1 MYMYTWR
8 RGSTNSRKLFSLVN
22 KSTNHTQY
30 SDIVTGE
37 IQKFPSLTLR
47 HFPSS
52 LIPPKSEEFSRSS
65 RYLLQYQREIKLESN
80 GSFRII
86 GVVKSWSSVVSRHPI
101 ISRHFNALCTPM
113 SDKSAIRLARIVT
126 RDFPPT
132 ISIIFKRWLVPASP
146 FCHFSSFADSGY
158 PLSLVWIRKFR
169 ENPPSPP
176 LVSSLEQRETFVR
189 RDEANNSC
197 KRKKREKKTREDRA
211 SIDDEDPSWRTRDIS
226 PSFLSRRQALSRF
239 YAAKARVTGRNSAN
253 PRTESRRCRVWKSV
267 PPERGGKL
275 IINVDFKNRF
285 NPLNAN
291 FNQNPDWRVSIR
303 IGKLL
308 VNYWAT
314 AFLLKR

>member
-197 KRKKREKKTREDRA
+197 KRKKRRREKIARQSMTRIHHGGLAIFLPLFRLVG
-211 SIDDEDPSWRTRDIS
+211 WR
-226 PSFLSRRQALSRF
+226 
-239 YAAKARVTGRNSAN
+239 
-253 PRTESRRCRVWKSV
+253 
-267 PPERGGKL
+267 
-275 IINVDFKNRF
+275 
-285 NPLNAN
+285 
-291 FNQNPDWRVSIR
+291 
-303 IGKLL
+303 
-308 VNYWAT
+308 
-314 AFLLKR
+314 

>member
-22 KSTNHTQY
+22 KFTNHTQY

-176 LVSSLEQRETFVR
+176 PVSSLEQRETFVR

-226 PSFLSRRQALSRF
+226 PSFSSRRLALSRF
-239 YAAKARVTGRNSAN
+239 YAAHVTLGKSSNRVAKTSRLEKCSAWKGRKINN
-253 PRTESRRCRVWKSV
+253 KRR
-267 PPERGGKL
+267 
-275 IINVDFKNRF
+275 F
-285 NPLNAN
+285 
-291 FNQNPDWRVSIR
+291 
-303 IGKLL
+303 
-308 VNYWAT
+308 
-314 AFLLKR
+314 

>member
-197 KRKKREKKTREDRA
+197 KRKKRRREKIARQSMTRIHHGGDA
-211 SIDDEDPSWRTRDIS
+211 TRDIS
-226 PSFLSRRQALSRF
+226 PSFLSRRLALSRF
-239 YAAKARVTGRNSAN
+239 YAAHVTLGKSSNRVAKMSRLEKCSAWKGRKINN
-253 PRTESRRCRVWKSV
+253 KRR
-267 PPERGGKL
+267 
-275 IINVDFKNRF
+275 F
-285 NPLNAN
+285 
-291 FNQNPDWRVSIR
+291 
-303 IGKLL
+303 
-308 VNYWAT
+308 
-314 AFLLKR
+314 

>member
-47 HFPSS
+47 HFPPS
-52 LIPPKSEEFSRSS
+52 LALKSEEFSRSS

-169 ENPPSPP
+169 ENPPFPS

-197 KRKKREKKTREDRA
+197 KRKKRRREKIARQSMTRIHHGGDA
-211 SIDDEDPSWRTRDIS
+211 TRDIS
-226 PSFLSRRQALSRF
+226 PSFLSRRLALNRF
-239 YAAKARVTGRNSAN
+239 YAAKARVTDRNT
-253 PRTESRRCRVWKSV
+253 RQILESSREDVAF
-267 PPERGGKL
+267 GK
-275 IINVDFKNRF
+275 VFR
-285 NPLNAN
+285 
-291 FNQNPDWRVSIR
+291 
-303 IGKLL
+303 
-308 VNYWAT
+308 
-314 AFLLKR
+314 LKGAEN